1 MKKLGKDWTK
11 PRTIKLNNQAQTK
24 GNLMLIAQHNL
35 EVGSILL
42 RNVYMEEKYYLGS
55 LFEFLSSAT
64 LNVVWKT

>member
-11 PRTIKLNNQAQTK
+11 PRTINNQAQTK

-42 RNVYMEEKYYLGS
+42 SNVYMEEKYYLGS